1 MRIMRLKEVMDTTG
15 LGRSYIYKLIA
26 DGVFP
31 KPVPLGAR
39 ATDGSRTRWS
49 PGFWRELERGSGRV
63 MSLVMRLHYHL
74 RVIPHS
80 AGGGH
85 GHA

>member
-15 LGRSYIYKLIA
+15 LGQSYIYKLIA

-39 ATDGSRTRWS
+39 ATGWVSDEVESWI
-49 PGFWRELERGSGRV
+49 LERIGERDQ
-63 MSLVMRLHYHL
+63 
-74 RVIPHS
+74 
-80 AGGGH
+80 AG
-85 GHA
+85 

>member
-1 MRIMRLKEVMDTTG
+1 MRIMRLKEVMDATG

-39 ATDGSRTRWS
+39 ATGWVSDEVE
-49 PGFWRELERGSGRV
+49 FWILERIGERDQ
-63 MSLVMRLHYHL
+63 
-74 RVIPHS
+74 
-80 AGGGH
+80 AG
-85 GHA
+85 

>member
-39 ATDGSRTRWS
+39 ATGWVSDEVESWI
-49 PGFWRELERGSGRV
+49 LERLGERDQ
-63 MSLVMRLHYHL
+63 
-74 RVIPHS
+74 
-80 AGGGH
+80 AG
-85 GHA
+85 

>member
-15 LGRSYIYKLIA
+15 LGRSYMYKLIA

-39 ATDGSRTRWS
+39 ATGWVSDEVESWI
-49 PGFWRELERGSGRV
+49 LERIGERDQVG
-63 MSLVMRLHYHL
+63 
-74 RVIPHS
+74 
-80 AGGGH
+80 
-85 GHA
+85 

>member
-26 DGVFP
+26 DGGFP

-39 ATDGSRTRWS
+39 ATGWVSDEVESWI
-49 PGFWRELERGSGRV
+49 LERIGERDQ
-63 MSLVMRLHYHL
+63 
-74 RVIPHS
+74 
-80 AGGGH
+80 AG
-85 GHA
+85 

>member
-39 ATDGSRTRWS
+39 ATGWVSDEVESWI
-49 PGFWRELERGSGRV
+49 LERIGERDQVG
-63 MSLVMRLHYHL
+63 
-74 RVIPHS
+74 
-80 AGGGH
+80 
-85 GHA
+85 

>member
-39 ATDGSRTRWS
+39 ATGWVSDEVESWN
-49 PGFWRELERGSGRV
+49 LERIGERDQ
-63 MSLVMRLHYHL
+63 
-74 RVIPHS
+74 
-80 AGGGH
+80 AG
-85 GHA
+85 

>member
-39 ATDGSRTRWS
+39 ATGWVSDEVESWI
-49 PGFWRELERGSGRV
+49 LERIEERD
-63 MSLVMRLHYHL
+63 RL
-74 RVIPHS
+74 
-80 AGGGH
+80 AGE
-85 GHA
+85 

>member
-1 MRIMRLKEVMDTTG
+1 MRIMRLKAVMDTTG

-39 ATDGSRTRWS
+39 ATGWVSDEVESWI
-49 PGFWRELERGSGRV
+49 LERIGERDQ
-63 MSLVMRLHYHL
+63 
-74 RVIPHS
+74 
-80 AGGGH
+80 AG
-85 GHA
+85 

>member
-39 ATDGSRTRWS
+39 ATGWGSDEVEAWI
-49 PGFWRELERGSGRV
+49 LERIGERDQ
-63 MSLVMRLHYHL
+63 
-74 RVIPHS
+74 
-80 AGGGH
+80 AG
-85 GHA
+85 

>member
-1 MRIMRLKEVMDTTG
+1 MLFRS

-39 ATDGSRTRWS
+39 ATGWVSDEVESWI
-49 PGFWRELERGSGRV
+49 LERIGERDQVG
-63 MSLVMRLHYHL
+63 
-74 RVIPHS
+74 
-80 AGGGH
+80 
-85 GHA
+85 

>member
-39 ATDGSRTRWS
+39 ATGWVSDEVESWI
-49 PGFWRELERGSGRV
+49 LERIVERDQ
-63 MSLVMRLHYHL
+63 
-74 RVIPHS
+74 
-80 AGGGH
+80 AG
-85 GHA
+85 

>member
-39 ATDGSRTRWS
+39 ATGWVSDEVESWILVRIG
-49 PGFWRELERGSGRV
+49 ERDQVG
-63 MSLVMRLHYHL
+63 
-74 RVIPHS
+74 
-80 AGGGH
+80 
-85 GHA
+85 

>member
-15 LGRSYIYKLIA
+15 VGRSYIYKLIA

-39 ATDGSRTRWS
+39 ATGWVSDEVESWI
-49 PGFWRELERGSGRV
+49 LERIGERDQ
-63 MSLVMRLHYHL
+63 
-74 RVIPHS
+74 
-80 AGGGH
+80 AG
-85 GHA
+85 

>member
-26 DGVFP
+26 G
-31 KPVPLGAR
+31 
-39 ATDGSRTRWS
+39 GSLTRWN
-49 PGFWRELERGSGRV
+49 PGFWRELERGIRWGDV
-63 MSLVMRLHYHL
+63 FGNAIALTHVMRLHYHL
-74 RVIPHS
+74 PVIPHR

-85 GHA
+85 GHP

>member
-39 ATDGSRTRWS
+39 ATGWVSDEVESWI
-49 PGFWRELERGSGRV
+49 LERIGERDQ
-63 MSLVMRLHYHL
+63 
-74 RVIPHS
+74 
-80 AGGGH
+80 AG
-85 GHA
+85 

>member
-39 ATDGSRTRWS
+39 ATGWVSDVVESWILARAG
-49 PGFWRELERGSGRV
+49 ERDQ
-63 MSLVMRLHYHL
+63 
-74 RVIPHS
+74 
-80 AGGGH
+80 AG
-85 GHA
+85 

>member
-1 MRIMRLKEVMDTTG
+1 MRIMSWKEVMDTTG

-39 ATDGSRTRWS
+39 ATGWVSDEVESWI
-49 PGFWRELERGSGRV
+49 LERIGERDQ
-63 MSLVMRLHYHL
+63 
-74 RVIPHS
+74 
-80 AGGGH
+80 AG
-85 GHA
+85 

>member
-31 KPVPLGAR
+31 KTVPLGAR
-39 ATDGSRTRWS
+39 ATGWVSDEVESWI
-49 PGFWRELERGSGRV
+49 LERIGERDQ
-63 MSLVMRLHYHL
+63 
-74 RVIPHS
+74 
-80 AGGGH
+80 AG
-85 GHA
+85 

>member
-31 KPVPLGAR
+31 KRVPLGAR
-39 ATDGSRTRWS
+39 ATGWVSDEVESWI
-49 PGFWRELERGSGRV
+49 LERIGERDQ
-63 MSLVMRLHYHL
+63 
-74 RVIPHS
+74 
-80 AGGGH
+80 AG
-85 GHA
+85 

>member
-39 ATDGSRTRWS
+39 ATGWVSDEVESWI
-49 PGFWRELERGSGRV
+49 LERIGDRDQ
-63 MSLVMRLHYHL
+63 
-74 RVIPHS
+74 
-80 AGGGH
+80 AG
-85 GHA
+85 